1 MPEER
6 DAEMLGVPVF
16 RIRVNDEGYWSFMH
30 DRFPADDPDG
40 HAEMCALPNVDPGR
54 WHAEPA
60 AVAIA
65 EVVEAGKTLRSVIAT
80 ADEVDDGSG
89 ADLGNYMTHLANAE
103 QALWTAL
110 DNLDAA
116 LGGGHA

>member
-1 MPEER
+1 
-6 DAEMLGVPVF
+6 MLGEIVH
-16 RIRVNDEGYWSFMH
+16 RWADGNDGFDYLE
-30 DRFPADDPDG
+30 DDG
-40 HAEMCALPNVDPGR
+40 HEYPNMKSERGR
-54 WHAEPA
+54 WHSEPA